1 MKATWKRLGG
11 FAKAFV
17 ILMTLFVVAN
27 FAYYL
32 SGSSPYKA
40 TDMLALIGIFVAGLL
55 ITVISDRIFQAFW
68 PSRDS

>member
-1 MKATWKRLGG
+1 MSYFWVKLGG
-11 FAKAFV
+11 FAKVFL

-27 FAYYL
+27 FAFYL
-32 SGSSPYKA
+32 SGSSPYTG
-40 TDMLALIGIFVAGLL
+40 TDMLALLGIFAGGLF